1 MKLST
6 NYTINAD
13 IAHVSYCFGDNSF
26 NFYTTDDEQ
35 IEIYGASVD
44 DMIRLTRNFFVVDF
58 KSTNRARLSEYQ
70 LRHLNEI
77 KDALTEYLKEDTN
90 CLLYTSPSP
99 RD

>member
-6 NYTINAD
+6 NYTVYAD

-44 DMIRLTRNFFVVDF
+44 DMIRLARNFFSCDLKNVN
-58 KSTNRARLSEYQ
+58 KAGLCGHQ
-70 LRHLNEI
+70 LASLNEI
-77 KDALTEYLKEDTN
+77 KDALTTYLQDN
-90 CLLYTSPSP
+90 N
-99 RD
+99 

>member
-13 IAHVSYCFGDNSF
+13 IAHVSYCSGDNSF

-44 DMIRLTRNFFVVDF
+44 EVICLARNFFVVDF
-58 KSTNRARLSEYQ
+58 KNTNKARLTEYQ

-90 CLLYTSPSP
+90 EATK
-99 RD
+99 